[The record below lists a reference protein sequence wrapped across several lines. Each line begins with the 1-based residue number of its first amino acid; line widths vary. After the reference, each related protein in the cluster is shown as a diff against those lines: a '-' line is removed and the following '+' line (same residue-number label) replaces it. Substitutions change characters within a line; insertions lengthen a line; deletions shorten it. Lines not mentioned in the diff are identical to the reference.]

1 MQDSGQVSDAD
12 TGGPS
17 FFWSAG
23 WFATVLSAY
32 YIVRPVRDALGSME
46 GASRLRYFFAAVF
59 LVMLLAVPAYGWLVT
74 RFDRRRLV
82 PVVYRF
88 LELNLIGFSAALR
101 LPEHIVARLVAPV
114 FFVWVSVYVLFL
126 TSLFWSVMADMFSRE
141 RGRAVFG
148 RISGCGTAGA
158 IAASL
163 TTGVLA
169 SRVGPAFMLLGAAG
183 LMETGLFCFRRLDR
197 GRRTGPHGSAVQAD
211 RNDPVPSVGRSLF
224 EGFAQIVSSPCLAG
238 ILLYTFTTV
247 FCSTSLYMQQ
257 ADMVRAAWPD
267 AAARTEIFARL
278 DLGTL
283 LLTAALQLTAAG
295 FVLRRSV
302 SAALCLLPGIYVVGF
317 PLIAMNP
324 TISVLLAT
332 VVLSRSA
339 TYGFSVPAIGVLY
352 TTVSRAEKYKA
363 KSVIDT
369 MVVRG
374 GDALTSWT
382 MTALRSSGIASASL
396 LKIPVAAAVGG
407 IVLGGFLGRRAARS
421 RSTHSET

>member
-1 MQDSGQVSDAD
+1 
-12 TGGPS
+12 
-17 FFWSAG
+17 
-23 WFATVLSAY
+23 
-32 YIVRPVRDALGSME
+32 
-46 GASRLRYFFAAVF
+46 
-59 LVMLLAVPAYGWLVT
+59 
-74 RFDRRRLV
+74 
-82 PVVYRF
+82 
-88 LELNLIGFSAALR
+88 
-101 LPEHIVARLVAPV
+101 
-114 FFVWVSVYVLFL
+114 
-126 TSLFWSVMADMFSRE
+126 
-141 RGRAVFG
+141 
-148 RISGCGTAGA
+148 
-158 IAASL
+158 
-163 TTGVLA
+163 
-169 SRVGPAFMLLGAAG
+169 MLLGAAG